1 MPARS
6 CPRVVRLLSVLVLTL
21 WCCGLSSCARIL
33 TGTVIKPAVRN
44 LQQQE
49 DIVLVCE
56 GAPAYLLMLDSMLVS
71 APDSEELLLIAAQ
84 SYSAYA
90 TALEECGGSEA
101 RIAAMNDKAKA
112 YGKNLLRPLLPIDHP
127 DLENFQRRLASLGT
141 SDAPS
146 LFWGASAWL
155 GWVLRQKGA
164 PQAIAD
170 IVIIEK
176 IMARV
181 LELDEGYQG
190 GAAHIFFG
198 ALYAAKPE
206 AFGGRPDLSA
216 QHFEKALALSQGR
229 FLLVHTTYA
238 ATLARS
244 TMNQELHDRLLH
256 EVLAFPLASARE
268 FGLSN
273 RIAVNRAKRLL
284 AENYFE

>member
-1 MPARS
+1 MSARS
-6 CPRVVRLLSVLVLTL
+6 YSKLLAILVLAL
-21 WCCGLSSCARIL
+21 CCGLSSCARIL
-33 TGTVIKPAVRN
+33 TGTVIKPAVGN

-49 DIVLVCE
+49 DIALVCE

-71 APDSEELLLIAAQ
+71 TPDSDELLLIAAQ

-101 RIAAMNDKAKA
+101 RIAAMNEKART
-112 YGKNLLRPLLPIDHP
+112 YGKNLLRPLLPIDQP
-127 DLENFQRRLASLGT
+127 DLENFERRLASLNA
-141 SDAPS
+141 SDTPS

-164 PQAIAD
+164 PQAVAD

-181 LELDEGYQG
+181 LELDEAYQG
-190 GAAHIFFG
+190 GAAHLFFG
-198 ALYAAKPE
+198 ALHAAKPE
-206 AFGGRPDLSA
+206 AFGGRPNLSA
-216 QHFEKALALSQGR
+216 QHFEKALDLSQGR

-244 TMNQELHDRLLH
+244 TMNQELHDRLLRQ
-256 EVLAFPLASARE
+256 VLAFPLASARE

-284 AENYFE
+284 SENYFE

>member
-6 CPRVVRLLSVLVLTL
+6 CRTFLITLVLAVA
-21 WCCGLSSCARIL
+21 CCGLSSCSRIL
-33 TGTVIKPAVRN
+33 TGTVIKPAIGN

-49 DIVLVCE
+49 DIALVCE

-71 APDSEELLLIAAQ
+71 SPDSQDLLLIAAQ
-84 SYSAYA
+84 SYNAYA
-90 TALEECGGSEA
+90 TALEECGGSEG
-101 RIAAMNDKAKA
+101 RIAAMNEKARNH
-112 YGKNLLRPLLPIDHP
+112 GKNLLRPLLPIDTP
-127 DLENFQRRLASLGT
+127 EDGDFQRRLAALT
-141 SDAPS
+141 TEDVPAA
-146 LFWGASAWL
+146 FWGTSAWL

-170 IVIIEK
+170 IVVIEK
-176 IMARV
+176 IMARI
-181 LELDEGYQG
+181 LELDQAYQG
-190 GAAHIFFG
+190 GAAHLFFG
-198 ALYAAKPE
+198 ALHAAKPQ

-216 QHFEKALALSQGR
+216 DHFEKALALSQGR

-238 ATLARS
+238 ATLARA

-256 EVLAFPLASARE
+256 QVLAFPLASARE